1 VQDLVM
7 YWLSIS
13 VEILRAARV
22 KLSVLVMKCYCY
34 YCLKFYCSS
43 TRCYIVCTQNKMCCW
58 YHCYL

>member
-1 VQDLVM
+1 MQGLVT
-7 YWLSIS
+7 YWPSIS

-43 TRCYIVCTQNKMCCW
+43 TRSYVHKIKYAVGVTGICR
-58 YHCYL
+58 